1 MHLVSYAVWSLVSTL
16 ACLGSVVNAAG
27 ELEVGVVFPRNN
39 ETYAPT
45 DAFPIVFALQNAE
58 LAKHLQLHITLSTR
72 NGPDLKTVFGIRGFD
87 LTHANFSTEP
97 YFVYEYVTADTE
109 GPQRLFAYSEWVSCD
124 ESGNQVNFIG
134 GNSKYIGYFSVDFT
148 IKKGGQEV
156 DLVAATADDTTCTGK
171 VGFTL
176 NVTDETH
183 ELAASRRMPASTCAV
198 LDSPYPTTAVG
209 PCRVRVDAA
218 AEASMLA
225 EVCSR
230 IKPPTDCP
238 GEGSAVQQLAT
249 AGVASFVAV
258 FGAIG
263 FLLI

>member
-1 MHLVSYAVWSLVSTL
+1 MHLVSHAVWSLVGTL
-16 ACLGSVVNAAG
+16 ACLGSVANAAG
-27 ELEVGVVFPRNN
+27 ELEVGVVFPRN

-45 DAFPIVFALQNAE
+45 DVFPIVFALKNAE
-58 LAKHLQLHITLSTR
+58 LAKNLRLRITSSVR
-72 NGPDLKTVFGIRGFD
+72 NGPELETVFGGRRFD
-87 LTHANFSTEP
+87 LANANFSTEP

-109 GPQRLFAYSEWVSCD
+109 GPQRLVAHSEWVSCD
-124 ESGNQVNFIG
+124 ESGNQVSFIG
-134 GNSKYIGYFSVDFT
+134 GNSSYSASFNVDFT

-156 DLVAATADDTTCTGK
+156 DLVDATADDTTCTGK

-183 ELAASRRMPASTCAV
+183 ELAASGSMPASTCAV
-198 LDSPYPTTAVG
+198 LDSPFPTTAVG
-209 PCRVRVDAA
+209 PCRVRVDEA

-225 EVCSR
+225 RVCSR
-230 IKPPTDCP
+230 NNPPTDCP

-249 AGVASFVAV
+249 AGIASFAAV
-258 FGAIG
+258 FGVIG